1 MRQKILFYLLLP
13 LLITI
18 SYLPF
23 RFLYLLSD
31 LLCFI
36 FKDII
41 GYRKST
47 VINNLK
53 MAFPNKSEKEIKNI
67 SDNFYTYF
75 SDFILETIKL
85 YSISAK
91 KLKKHISFED
101 KSILEEHYKKG
112 KSVIL
117 VLGHLGN
124 WEWAGPG
131 AGLDLPFVFQ
141 AIYKRLLNPYFDKL
155 VLRLR
160 SRLGPELLEMKSAPR
175 NMLMDKNRITCT
187 AFPMDQR
194 PPPEYAYWTKFMN
207 RDAGFFMGPEKI
219 ARKMGYPVIYAKVE
233 RVKRGFYKMHVLE
246 ITDNAG
252 NMKEGEVIEAFVRQL
267 EKDIE
272 LSPELYLWSHKRW
285 KHDRPNASRHSK
297 TNA

>member
-1 MRQKILFYLLLP
+1 MRQRILFYLVLP
-13 LLITI
+13 LLIAI

-23 RFLYLLSD
+23 WLLYALSNFLRFVIKD
-31 LLCFI
+31 LI
-36 FKDII
+36 S
-41 GYRKST
+41 YRKKT
-47 VINNLK
+47 VLDNLEK
-53 MAFPNKSEKEIKNI
+53 AFPKKSKEEIQKI
-67 SDNFYTYF
+67 SDDFYSYF

-91 KLKKHISFED
+91 TLKKRINFQNKD
-101 KSILEEHYKKG
+101 ILDEHYKNG
-112 KSVIL
+112 RSVIL

-141 AIYKRLLNPYFDKL
+141 AIYKRLLNPYFDRL

-160 SRLGPELLEMKSAPR
+160 SRLGPELLEMRSAPR
-175 NMLMDKNRITCT
+175 TMLMDKDRITCT

-233 RVKRGFYKMHVLE
+233 RVKRGFYKMHIEE
-246 ITDNAG
+246 ITDNGG

-272 LSPELYLWSHKRW
+272 KAPELYLWSHKRW
-285 KHDRPNASRHSK
+285 KHERPIEN
-297 TNA
+297 